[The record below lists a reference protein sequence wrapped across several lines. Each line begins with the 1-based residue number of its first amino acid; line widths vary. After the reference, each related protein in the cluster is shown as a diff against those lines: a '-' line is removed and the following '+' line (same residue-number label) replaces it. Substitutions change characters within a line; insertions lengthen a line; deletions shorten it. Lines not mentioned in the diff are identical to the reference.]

1 MLKCASRC
9 ITLPLNYKFNTRFSI
24 VCNAS
29 LRSLTFFGSSFSQM
43 LDVLESKVLWVNPDC
58 GLKTRKYSEV
68 MPALTS
74 MVDAAKKLRAELANA
89 N

>member
-1 MLKCASRC
+1 
-9 ITLPLNYKFNTRFSI
+9 
-24 VCNAS
+24 
-29 LRSLTFFGSSFSQM
+29 M

-74 MVDAAKKLRAELANA
+74 MVEAAKKLRAELANA